1 MLIDIRGATD
11 VVARL
16 IALTSE
22 DVNEALANA
31 FHDEGVVAF
40 RAPSGNAVSSRPAVS
55 RQDITYAVLAA
66 GERS

>member
-1 MLIDIRGATD
+1 VLIDIRGATD

-31 FHDEGVVAF
+31 FHDEGGGIP
-40 RAPSGNAVSSRPAVS
+40 RASANAVSFRPAVS

>member
-1 MLIDIRGATD
+1 VLIDIRGATD

-22 DVNEALANA
+22 DVNEALADA
-31 FHDEGVVAF
+31 FHDERGGIP
-40 RAPSGNAVSSRPAVS
+40 RASEKAVSFRPAVS